1 MGSENELQELK
12 NQIAEL
18 KQSVDTLKRQWTLS
32 ILPSMQRRGEKIEK
46 TKKRFFL
53 NIPKAT
59 GTLRLVQICSKK
71 ALHQMDCA
79 LTKENVP
86 YWIDFGTLL
95 GTVRHGGF
103 IPWDDDIDICIE
115 RADIPR
121 AKAAIE
127 KNPSLLYSDLY
138 GFAPDGFIH
147 YIRVSLKEITNCFV
161 DIFIVDKIDEN
172 TPASI
177 ARGIQIRDEYR
188 RKSMEINEMAI
199 PYGEK
204 VDRCR
209 ELMDSYNAKLL
220 SELASKGLGKG
231 LFWSIDNYSKAT
243 ANGYD
248 TENVFP
254 TRRIRFED
262 IKVSAPS
269 NIPEILENMYG
280 DIYSLPSDAGISKHY
295 SCSDDQLKIM
305 KKIAKNDKGSVI

>member
-1 MGSENELQELK
+1 MEIQNEIQELK
-12 NQIAEL
+12 
-18 KQSVDTLKRQWTLS
+18 KQVADLRKTVDSFKRQWNLS
-32 ILPSMQRRGEKIEK
+32 ILPSMQRRGEKLEK
-46 TKKRFFL
+46 TKKRFFM

-71 ALHQMDCA
+71 VLYQMDKA
-79 LTKENVP
+79 LTKYNVP

-95 GTVRHGGF
+95 GTVRHGGY

-127 KNPSLLYSDLY
+127 ENPRLLYSDLY

-172 TPASI
+172 SSASI
-177 ARGIQIRDEYR
+177 RRGIQLRDEYR
-188 RKSMEINEMAI
+188 RKSMEINAMDI
-199 PYGEK
+199 TYPEK
-204 VDRCR
+204 QEKCI
-209 ELMDSYNAKLL
+209 ELMQIYNEKLV
-220 SELASKGLGKG
+220 SELASKGEGKG
-231 LFWSIDNYSKAT
+231 LFWSIDNYSKSM

-248 TENVFP
+248 TENIFP
-254 TRRIRFED
+254 VKRIKFED

-280 DIYSLPSDAGISKHY
+280 DIYSLPSDAGVSKHY
-295 SCSDDQLKIM
+295 SCSDEQLKIM
-305 KKIAKNDKGSVI
+305 KKIAKNEKGNVI